1 MEALNSTYDHKNYE
15 SKWYKFWLENKVFHA
30 KVDPSKK
37 PYTILMPPPN
47 VTSQL
52 HMGHGTGYS
61 FQDLLIRWKR
71 MCGYNACWLPGTDHA
86 GIATQMM
93 VEKSLESEGVTR
105 LQLGREKFVEKLED
119 WQKKYGGIILDQFR
133 HMGFS
138 CDWDR
143 VAYTM
148 DEHLSKAVRH
158 VFVELFNQGLIYRG
172 ERLVNWDTQLRT
184 AISDDEVENKEVT
197 GNLWYFKYPVEG
209 TSEWIEFATTRP
221 ETMLGDTAVAVNP
234 EDDRYR
240 SLIGKSVRL
249 PFTDRLVPIVAD
261 DYVKAE
267 FGTGVVKITPAHDP
281 NDFEL
286 GKRHKLP
293 AINVMNVDGSMNEL
307 CPEPFRGKDRFEAR
321 KLIIIRMKEMGQF
334 VKVEP
339 YKTSL
344 PHSERSK
351 TIIEPRLSQQWFVR
365 MGELAKPAA
374 DAARDGTVKFYPD
387 AWKKTYLYWLDNVQ
401 DWCISRQL
409 WWGHRVPIWHCQDC
423 SGYSTGMT
431 DPTKCS
437 KCGSSK
443 LSQDEDVL
451 DTWFSSWLWPLSPF
465 GWPDKN
471 LEKQMGLD
479 YFYPTD
485 VLVTATEI
493 IFLWVARMIMVGLR
507 FKGKVPFTD
516 VYFNAT
522 VCDKQGRKFS
532 KTLGNGI
539 DPLEVIDKHG
549 ADAVRYTAVS
559 LAPLGGRIKMSIDD
573 FDSGAR
579 FVNKI
584 WNAAR
589 FILKYVDEST
599 ELKPLESIPLTVP
612 QKWLLH
618 QLHDTAEQVE
628 KKFSAYRLNDGVEDI
643 YHFIWNAF
651 CDWSIEVA
659 KEDLAGSDTDK
670 KNSTLSVLIYCLD
683 GLLRLIHPV
692 MPFVTEELWQRIPRH
707 PDWDHPSCIAVASY
721 PAAASLRSF
730 PDDAKSWGIVMS
742 LISDFRNLRNQA
754 KFAPKDKSNGFIQC
768 DPEIESVLK
777 NSSGLIERLASHKS
791 LKFIS
796 AKERPEDSLVAVGN
810 GYRAFLPVEGNLNLA
825 EEKRRLAQELQRLT
839 KIADGFRAK
848 LSSESFVGKAPP
860 DVVADTQR
868 KLSETDEKC
877 KALQESL
884 SLLEN

>member
-1 MEALNSTYDHKNYE
+1 MEPLSSTYDHKAYE
-15 SKWYKFWLENKVFHA
+15 KKWYQFWLQENLFHA
-30 KVDPSKK
+30 EVDPAKK
-37 PYTILMPPPN
+37 PFTILMPPPN

-61 FQDLLIRWKR
+61 FQDLLVRWKR
-71 MCGYNACWLPGTDHA
+71 MSGFNACWLPGTDHA

-93 VEKSLESEGVTR
+93 VEKSLEAEGVTR
-105 LQLGREKFVEKLED
+105 QQLGREKFLQRLED

-138 CDWDR
+138 CDWGR

-148 DEHLSKAVRH
+148 DEHLSSAVRY
-158 VFVELFNQGLIYRG
+158 VFVELYNQGLIYRG
-172 ERLVNWDTQLRT
+172 ERLVNWDTQLKT

-197 GNLWYFKYPVEG
+197 GNLWYFKYPIEG
-209 TSEWIEFATTRP
+209 TSEFIEFATTRP

-234 EDDRYR
+234 QDERYQAA
-240 SLIGKSVRL
+240 IGKKVRL

-261 DYVKAE
+261 DYVKSD

-286 GKRHKLP
+286 GKRHALP
-293 AINVMNVDGSMNEL
+293 AINVMNIDGTMNDL
-307 CPEPFRGKDRFEAR
+307 CPDPFRGKDRFEAR
-321 KLIIIRMKEMGQF
+321 KLIVIQMKERGLF

-365 MGELAKPAA
+365 MADLAKPAA
-374 DAARDGTVKFYPD
+374 DAARDGRVRFYPD

-409 WWGHRVPIWHCQDC
+409 WWGHRIPIWHCRDC
-423 SGYSTGMT
+423 SAFTTGMD
-431 DPTKCS
+431 DPTNCQKCR
-437 KCGSSK
+437 SSNIH
-443 LSQDEDVL
+443 QDEDVL

-465 GWPDKN
+465 GWPDPK
-471 LEKQMGLD
+471 LERQLGLE
-479 YFYPTD
+479 YFYPSN

-507 FKGKVPFTD
+507 FKGKVPFED

-539 DPLEVIDKHG
+539 DPLEVIERHG

-559 LAPLGGRIKMSIDD
+559 LAPLGGRIKMSTDD
-573 FDSGAR
+573 FDNGAR

-589 FILKYVDEST
+589 FILRYVDASVPI
-599 ELKPLESIPLTVP
+599 KPLSQVQLSLP
-612 QKWLLH
+612 QKWILH
-618 QLHDTAEQVE
+618 QLTITAANVE
-628 KKFSAYRLNDGVEDI
+628 KKFSTYRLNDGVEDI
-643 YHFIWNAF
+643 YHFIWSSF
-651 CDWSIEVA
+651 CDWSIEVG
-659 KEDLAGSDTDK
+659 KEDLASSDSARKD
-670 KNSTLSVLIYCLD
+670 SALSVLIYCLD

-707 PDWDHPSCIAVASY
+707 PDWDRPKSIVVAEY
-721 PAAASLRSF
+721 PNSAKLREYPEESQQ
-730 PDDAKSWGIVMS
+730 WERVMNV
-742 LISDFRNLRNQA
+742 ISDFRNLRSQA
-754 KFAPKDKSNGFIQC
+754 KFAPKDKSRGYIVADSERVSTFE
-768 DPEIESVLK
+768 D
-777 NSSGLIERLASHKS
+777 SSSMIERLGSLQY
-791 LKFIS
+791 LKFVS
-796 AKERPEDSLVAVGN
+796 PDERPADSLVAVGN
-810 GYRAFLPVEGNLNLA
+810 GYRLFMPVEGNLNLA
-825 EEKRRLAQELQRLT
+825 DERKRLQNELSRLE
-839 KIADGFRAK
+839 KIAEGYRAK
-848 LSSESFVGKAPP
+848 LGSESFVGKAPAEI
-860 DVVADTQR
+860 VADTQR
-868 KLSETDEKC
+868 KLAETDDKC
-877 KALQESL
+877 RALRESL
-884 SLLEN
+884 SLLA